1 VLGFSVLERGRC
13 VTVRARAKVNLG
25 LEVLGRRA
33 DGYHEL
39 LTFLAAVELADRVTI
54 ESLDGAAGTAAIE
67 VACEAP
73 DVPLGAGNLA
83 WRAAAL
89 LREDARIADAVRIRI
104 DKAIPVAAGL
114 GGGSADAAAVLTG
127 LARLWAVALPPARR
141 DALAT
146 ALGMDVPF
154 FLGDGPAVG
163 SGRGERLVAAPPHRA
178 VPLVLVNPG
187 FPLGTRDVYARLEPR
202 DFTDG
207 SAVRRLVATLGAGP
221 RAIAACLV
229 NGLERPAAR
238 LWPGLDE
245 VKAALV
251 EAGALG
257 AIMSGSGPTVVGVAP
272 SMAGA
277 RRIQAALG
285 GRPWRSWVTRTT
297 AAPPLSVIAGEARA
311 GLSWGVAKR

>member
-1 VLGFSVLERGRC
+1 MLGFSVLEGGRC
-13 VTVRARAKVNLG
+13 LTLRARAKVNLG
-25 LEVLGRRA
+25 LEVLSRRA

-39 LTFLAAVELADRVTI
+39 LTFLSAVDLADRVMVERI
-54 ESLDGAAGTAAIE
+54 DSASEAAAIE
-67 VACEAP
+67 VECDAP
-73 DVPLGAGNLA
+73 GVPLGAGNLA

-89 LREDARIADAVRIRI
+89 LRDEARIDAGARIRI
-104 DKAIPVAAGL
+104 VKAIPVAAGL
-114 GGGSADAAAVLTG
+114 GGGSADAAAVLAG
-127 LARLWAVALPPARR
+127 LARLWVVALPPARR

-163 SGRGERLVAAPPHRA
+163 SGRGERLAPAPPHA
-178 VPLVLVNPG
+178 SVPLVLVNPG

-207 SAVRRLVATLGAGP
+207 SAVRRLVAALAAGP

-229 NGLERPAAR
+229 NGLERSAAR

-257 AIMSGSGPTVVGVAP
+257 AVMSGSGPTVVGVAP

-277 RRIQAALG
+277 RRIQAALA
-285 GRPWRSWVTRTT
+285 GRPWRCWVTRTV
-297 AAPPLSVIAGEARA
+297 AAPPLSVTTGGARVCQ
-311 GLSWGVAKR
+311 SWGVAKR